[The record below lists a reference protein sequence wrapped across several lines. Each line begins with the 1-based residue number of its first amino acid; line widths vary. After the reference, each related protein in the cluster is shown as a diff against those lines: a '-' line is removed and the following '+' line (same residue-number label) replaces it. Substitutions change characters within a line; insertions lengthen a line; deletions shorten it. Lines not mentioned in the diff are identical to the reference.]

1 MKDLVVVT
9 GENVDC
15 LNITKNVKIQLAA
28 KCRGA
33 VIVKQQ
39 GGR

>member
-28 KCRGA
+28 RG
-33 VIVKQQ
+33 VPEND
-39 GGR
+39 GHY